1 MNDWFW
7 LPNRVQVS
15 NMQWVI
21 YNISFGTRL
30 SVFQFQLDH
39 LLAVWTCANYLSPLN
54 LSILICKIR
63 IMVHI
68 PRFVSKVKWH
78 DTYQALKRI
87 PHTWKVS
94 VSGCYGGR
102 GRSAWNRRLGP
113 YWRLVWMPRR
123 RVWTVCRGQERNN
136 TESFWLKEFYDESY
150 TTERIMRQW
159 CP

>member
-7 LPNRVQVS
+7 LQNRVQVS
-15 NMQWVI
+15 NMQWVS
-21 YNISFGTRL
+21 YNVSFGMRL

-68 PRFVSKVKWH
+68 PRFVSKIKWH

-94 VSGCYGGR
+94 VSNCYCMEVVGDQLEIEGWDHTEDWCECHR
-102 GRSAWNRRLGP
+102 EE
-113 YWRLVWMPRR
+113 Y
-123 RVWTVCRGQERNN
+123 GQCIVGKREITLKVFDSRN
-136 TESFWLKEFYDESY
+136 F
-150 TTERIMRQW
+150 IMRVILQKE
-159 CP
+159 